1 MALSKTNSSK
11 SYVATGL
18 TTFEF
23 NIPYFDSS
31 DLVVKRQN
39 ADGTVTTLSQTASPA
54 NAEQYSV
61 TASGNNTENGATIT
75 LGGAS
80 TVGLTYTIERIVP
93 YTQQY
98 DLQEGATIDPTALNK
113 ALDRTV
119 AQNQQQQSVFDRT
132 LVFPITDSDTTTYD
146 VGTATQRSGKALG
159 FDASGNVTQID
170 INASGTFAVQS
181 GSALTLNGGILSAN
195 VDDTTVQITGN
206 NIAVKTVDT
215 GQLATS
221 AVTSGKISD
230 GSVVEAKIADAA
242 VTEAKLASNSVTS
255 NKISGGSVI
264 TAKLGDDSVTNAKIA
279 SNAVGTTEIA
289 DDAVTNAKI
298 GASAVGT
305 TEINNNAVTLAKM
318 QTISTDTVLG
328 RLSAGTGAVESIT
341 VDEDISSVSADHDT
355 LASAKAIKDYVDT
368 NSNLRNFKV
377 AQIQTHQTINASAD
391 TYYVLNGLTTSHTLQ
406 KTGSIFRITANIALG
421 SAELSTNFAFKIQRN
436 LNFAGWQD
444 FGLPTTSGQLG
455 AHFCHFSGT
464 DNQYAITTV
473 NADVYITSYSYSVN
487 DNLQFRV
494 LVAPLSYSST
504 IYINRADNDSDV
516 RAISSLCSEE
526 IYQ

>member
-1 MALSKTNSSK
+1 MALSKTNSTK

-39 ADGTVTTLSQTASPA
+39 TDGTVTVLSQTASPA
-54 NAEQYSV
+54 NADQYSV

-80 TVGLTYTIERIVP
+80 TSGLTYTIERIVP

-146 VGTATQRSGKALG
+146 VGTATERSGKALG

-195 VDDTTVQITGN
+195 VDDTTTQITGN

-215 GQLATS
+215 AHVCYS
-221 AVTSGKISD
+221 WSFCK
-230 GSVVEAKIADAA
+230 K
-242 VTEAKLASNSVTS
+242 
-255 NKISGGSVI
+255 
-264 TAKLGDDSVTNAKIA
+264 
-279 SNAVGTTEIA
+279 
-289 DDAVTNAKI
+289 
-298 GASAVGT
+298 
-305 TEINNNAVTLAKM
+305 
-318 QTISTDTVLG
+318 
-328 RLSAGTGAVESIT
+328 
-341 VDEDISSVSADHDT
+341 
-355 LASAKAIKDYVDT
+355 
-368 NSNLRNFKV
+368 
-377 AQIQTHQTINASAD
+377 
-391 TYYVLNGLTTSHTLQ
+391 
-406 KTGSIFRITANIALG
+406 
-421 SAELSTNFAFKIQRN
+421 
-436 LNFAGWQD
+436 GWM
-444 FGLPTTSGQLG
+444 LPG
-455 AHFCHFSGT
+455 
-464 DNQYAITTV
+464 
-473 NADVYITSYSYSVN
+473 
-487 DNLQFRV
+487 
-494 LVAPLSYSST
+494 
-504 IYINRADNDSDV
+504 
-516 RAISSLCSEE
+516 
-526 IYQ
+526 